1 MDRRAILADLFHLD
15 VTISRLYPGNR
26 EQLGRRRQHNGV
38 NSVFEP
44 IKARYFARMMRPEN
58 DGGLL

>member
-1 MDRRAILADLFHLD
+1 M
-15 VTISRLYPGNR
+15 
-26 EQLGRRRQHNGV
+26 

-58 DGGLL
+58 DGGCSKSSSSILRFSQAEG